1 MKLAADFR
9 TQARQA
15 LRGKWLMAVLAGLL
29 AALLGGTAL
38 EGPEIKF
45 NFNPGA
51 GVGRV
56 SLNYVGRELASVG
69 MDMDLRFSGWLVGA
83 AVYLVATALV
93 VLVLLFVVG
102 SVVNVGYSKFNL
114 DLVDGQEANISRLFG
129 YFPWWKTAVVANLL
143 QWVLILLW
151 TLLFIIP
158 GIVAS
163 YSYAMTGYILAEDP
177 DLTASQ
183 AIQRSKEMM
192 RCNRWRLF
200 CLQLSFIGWII
211 LCLFTFGIGNLF
223 LNPYQT
229 AADAAFYREISGTG
243 GMERQV

>member
-83 AVYLVATALV
+83 AVYLTIVYYHTMKKYAANPGTIP
-93 VLVLLFVVG
+93 
-102 SVVNVGYSKFNL
+102 SVPS
-114 DLVDGQEANISRLFG
+114 
-129 YFPWWKTAVVANLL
+129 
-143 QWVLILLW
+143 
-151 TLLFIIP
+151 
-158 GIVAS
+158 
-163 YSYAMTGYILAEDP
+163 
-177 DLTASQ
+177 
-183 AIQRSKEMM
+183 
-192 RCNRWRLF
+192 
-200 CLQLSFIGWII
+200 
-211 LCLFTFGIGNLF
+211 
-223 LNPYQT
+223 
-229 AADAAFYREISGTG
+229 SGTP
-243 GMERQV
+243 

>member
-83 AVYLVATALV
+83 PICSSGCSSSCGRCCSSSPASWPRTAM
-93 VLVLLFVVG
+93 
-102 SVVNVGYSKFNL
+102 
-114 DLVDGQEANISRLFG
+114 
-129 YFPWWKTAVVANLL
+129 P
-143 QWVLILLW
+143 
-151 TLLFIIP
+151 
-158 GIVAS
+158 
-163 YSYAMTGYILAEDP
+163 
-177 DLTASQ
+177 
-183 AIQRSKEMM
+183 
-192 RCNRWRLF
+192 
-200 CLQLSFIGWII
+200 
-211 LCLFTFGIGNLF
+211 
-223 LNPYQT
+223 
-229 AADAAFYREISGTG
+229 
-243 GMERQV
+243 

>member
-29 AALLGGTAL
+29 AALLGGTTL
-38 EGPEIKF
+38 KGPEIKF

-129 YFPWWKTAVVANLL
+129 YFPW
-143 QWVLILLW
+143 
-151 TLLFIIP
+151 
-158 GIVAS
+158 
-163 YSYAMTGYILAEDP
+163 
-177 DLTASQ
+177 
-183 AIQRSKEMM
+183 
-192 RCNRWRLF
+192 
-200 CLQLSFIGWII
+200 
-211 LCLFTFGIGNLF
+211 
-223 LNPYQT
+223 
-229 AADAAFYREISGTG
+229 
-243 GMERQV
+243 